1 MRAWRFAPTGDFVH
15 APRRAAAATVKSEAR
30 MAVTRILD
38 LIVLALLTTIVLMPR
53 PDASVKPALA
63 VDPEL
68 RARVAELQSSLIG
81 RPEDVDA
88 SLELARIYL
97 DAHRPDWALAVV
109 AASEKYHRQD
119 YRLLHLRAIAFADRF
134 EGVPA
139 FDAAQAALA
148 LCEQTPPPTD
158 GPACGDAA
166 HSRLALLTSTL
177 EAVARVDMKGQPYLA
192 KERIFEKLHPTFI
205 PKPKPKAKQPTAPS
219 PKPAP

>member
-1 MRAWRFAPTGDFVH
+1 VDFVH
-15 APRRAAAATVKSEAR
+15 APRRAAKATVKSEAR
-30 MAVTRILD
+30 MGVTRILD
-38 LIVLALLTTIVLMPR
+38 LIVLALLATIVLMPR
-53 PDASVKPALA
+53 PDATVKPALA
-63 VDPEL
+63 IDPEL

-97 DAHRPDWALAVV
+97 DAHRPDWALSVV
-109 AASEKYHRQD
+109 TAAGRYHPRD
-119 YRLLHLRAIAFADRF
+119 YRVSHLRAIAYADRF

-139 FDAAQAALA
+139 FDAAQSALA
-148 LCEQTPPPTD
+148 LCEETPPPA
-158 GPACGDAA
+158 GAPACGDAA

-192 KERIFEKLHPTFI
+192 KERIFQQLHPTFI
-205 PKPKPKAKQPTAPS
+205 PKPKPKAKQPPAPD

>member
-1 MRAWRFAPTGDFVH
+1 MG
-15 APRRAAAATVKSEAR
+15 
-30 MAVTRILD
+30 VTRILD
-38 LIVLALLTTIVLMPR
+38 LIVLALLATIVLMPR
-53 PDASVKPALA
+53 PDATVKPALA

-81 RPEDVDA
+81 QPEDVDA

-97 DAHRPDWALAVV
+97 DAHRPDWALSVV
-109 AASEKYHRQD
+109 TAAGKYHPRD
-119 YRLLHLRAIAFADRF
+119 YRVLHLRAIAYADRF

-139 FDAAQAALA
+139 FDAAQSARA
-148 LCEQTPPPTD
+148 LCEETPPPT
-158 GPACGDAA
+158 GAPACGEAA

-192 KERIFEKLHPTFI
+192 KERIFQQLHPTFI
-205 PKPKPKAKQPTAPS
+205 PIPKPKAKAKQPTPPS